1 MHKLSHPKIQL
12 GHWPTPLEPML
23 RINDMHKGPELWVKR
38 DDCSGLAFGGNKTRK
53 LEYLLAD
60 AQLKGATTLLTAGGL
75 QSNHAR
81 QTAAAAAR
89 VGLGC
94 ELFLEQVEG
103 ISEADYSHSGN
114 VLLDQLLGARVHR
127 LPAGQ
132 DLDAVMALRAETLS
146 ASGEVPYVMP
156 VGGSNV
162 VGAMGYVNC
171 GLELAQQLQHQ
182 QLSFDAIVLATGSA
196 GTQAGLLAGLA
207 LAGLDIPVLGV
218 TVSRSSDEQCQKV
231 LALLH
236 EVQDVLK
243 QPKLHEDHVICF
255 DQYYGSAYGDPTAQM
270 IEAVRLAASLEGLLL
285 DPVYSGK
292 AFAGLLDLVRHG
304 YFDTSGRILFLHTG
318 GAPGLFAYSN
328 CLSEPS

>member
-1 MHKLSHPKIQL
+1 MHQLSHPKIQL

-23 RINDMHKGPELWVKR
+23 RINEMHKGPELWVKR
-38 DDCSGLAFGGNKTRK
+38 DDCTGLAFGGNKTRK

-60 AQLKGATTLLTAGGL
+60 AQLRGATTLLTAGGV

-103 ISEADYSHSGN
+103 VSEADYSHSGN
-114 VLLDQLLGARVHR
+114 LLLDQLLGARLHR

-132 DLDAVMALRAETLS
+132 DLDAAMALRAQTLS
-146 ASGEVPYVMP
+146 TSGQVPYVMP
-156 VGGSNV
+156 VGGSNAI
-162 VGAMGYVNC
+162 GAMGYVDC
-171 GLELAQQLQHQ
+171 GLELAQQLQQ
-182 QLSFDAIVLATGSA
+182 YQLSFDAIVLATGSA

-207 LAGLDIPVLGV
+207 LAGIDIPVLGV

-236 EVQDVLK
+236 EVQGLLE
-243 QPKLHEDHVICF
+243 QSELHEDHVICF
-255 DQYYGSAYGDPTAQM
+255 DKYYGSAYGDPTPQM
-270 IEAVRLAASLEGLLL
+270 VEAVRLAASLEGLLL

-304 YFDTSGRILFLHTG
+304 YFDTSERVLFLHTG
-318 GAPGLFAYSN
+318 GAPGLFAYSE
-328 CLSEPS
+328 CLSEP

>member
-1 MHKLSHPKIQL
+1 MHQLSHPKIQL

-23 RINDMHKGPELWVKR
+23 RINEMHKGPELWVKR
-38 DDCSGLAFGGNKTRK
+38 DDCTGLAFGGNKTRK

-60 AQLKGATTLLTAGGL
+60 AQLRGATTLLTAGGV

-114 VLLDQLLGARVHR
+114 LLLDQLLGARLHR

-132 DLDAVMALRAETLS
+132 DLDAAMALRAQTLS
-146 ASGEVPYVMP
+146 TSGQVPYVMP
-156 VGGSNV
+156 VGGSNAI
-162 VGAMGYVNC
+162 GAMGYVDC
-171 GLELAQQLQHQ
+171 GLELAQQLQQ
-182 QLSFDAIVLATGSA
+182 YQLSFDAIVLATGSA

-207 LAGLDIPVLGV
+207 LAGIDIPVLGV

-231 LALLH
+231 LALLY
-236 EVQDVLK
+236 EVQGLLE
-243 QPKLHEDHVICF
+243 QSELHEDHVICF
-255 DQYYGSAYGDPTAQM
+255 DKYYGSAYGDPTPQM
-270 IEAVRLAASLEGLLL
+270 VEAVRLAASLEGLLL

-304 YFDTSGRILFLHTG
+304 YFDTSERVLFLHTG
-318 GAPGLFAYSN
+318 GAPGLFAYSE
-328 CLSEPS
+328 CLSEP

>member
-1 MHKLSHPKIQL
+1 MHQLSHPKIQL

-23 RINDMHKGPELWVKR
+23 RINEMHKGPELWVKR
-38 DDCSGLAFGGNKTRK
+38 DDCTGLAFGGNKTRK
-53 LEYLLAD
+53 LEYLVAD
-60 AQLKGATTLLTAGGL
+60 AQLRGATILLTAGGV

-103 ISEADYSHSGN
+103 VSEADYSHSGN
-114 VLLDQLLGARVHR
+114 LLLDQLLGARLHR

-132 DLDAVMALRAETLS
+132 DLDAAMALRAQTLS
-146 ASGEVPYVMP
+146 TSGQVPYVMP
-156 VGGSNV
+156 VGGSNAI
-162 VGAMGYVNC
+162 GAMGYVDC
-171 GLELAQQLQHQ
+171 GLELAQQLQQ
-182 QLSFDAIVLATGSA
+182 YQLSFDAIVLATGSA

-236 EVQDVLK
+236 EVQGLLE
-243 QPKLHEDHVICF
+243 QSELHEDHVICF
-255 DQYYGSAYGDPTAQM
+255 DKYYGSAYGDPTPQM
-270 IEAVRLAASLEGLLL
+270 VEAVRLAASLEGLLL

-304 YFDTSGRILFLHTG
+304 YFDTSERVLFLHTG
-318 GAPGLFAYSN
+318 GAPGLFAYSE
-328 CLSEPS
+328 CLSEH

>member
-1 MHKLSHPKIQL
+1 MHQLSHPKIQL

-23 RINDMHKGPELWVKR
+23 RINEMHKGPELWVKR
-38 DDCSGLAFGGNKTRK
+38 DDCTGLAFGGNKTRK

-60 AQLKGATTLLTAGGL
+60 AQLRGATTLLTAGGV

-114 VLLDQLLGARVHR
+114 LLLDQLLGARLHR

-132 DLDAVMALRAETLS
+132 DLDAAMALRAQTLS
-146 ASGEVPYVMP
+146 TSGQVPYVMP
-156 VGGSNV
+156 VGGSNAI
-162 VGAMGYVNC
+162 GAMGYVDC
-171 GLELAQQLQHQ
+171 GLELAQQLQQ
-182 QLSFDAIVLATGSA
+182 YQLSFDAIVLATGSA

-207 LAGLDIPVLGV
+207 LAGIDIPVLGV

-236 EVQDVLK
+236 EVQGLLE
-243 QPKLHEDHVICF
+243 QSELHEDHVICF
-255 DQYYGSAYGDPTAQM
+255 DKYYGSAYGDPTPQM
-270 IEAVRLAASLEGLLL
+270 VEAVRLAASLEGLLL

-304 YFDTSGRILFLHTG
+304 YFDTSERVLFLHTG
-318 GAPGLFAYSN
+318 GAPGLFAYSE
-328 CLSEPS
+328 CLSLP

>member
-1 MHKLSHPKIQL
+1 MHKLWHPKIQL

-23 RINDMHKGPELWVKR
+23 RINEMHKGPELWVKR

-53 LEYLLAD
+53 LEFLIAD
-60 AQLKGATTLLTAGGL
+60 AQLKGATTLLTAGGV

-103 ISEADYSHSGN
+103 VCEADYSHSGN
-114 VLLDQLLGARVHR
+114 VLLDQLLGARLHW
-127 LPAGQ
+127 LPTGQ
-132 DLDAVMALRAETLS
+132 DLDKVMALRAQTLS
-146 ASGEVPYVMP
+146 DAGQVPYVMP
-156 VGGSNV
+156 VGGSNAI
-162 VGAMGYVNC
+162 GAMGYVAC
-171 GLELAQQLQHQ
+171 GLELAQQLQSQ

-207 LAGLDIPVLGV
+207 LAGIAMPVLGV
-218 TVSRSSDEQCQKV
+218 TVSCGSGEQCQKV

-236 EVQDVLK
+236 QVQELLK

-255 DQYYGSAYGDPTAQM
+255 DQYYGSGYGDPTPSM

-304 YFDTSGRILFLHTG
+304 YFDSSARVLFLHTG
-318 GAPGLFAYSN
+318 GAPGLFAYSG
-328 CLSEPS
+328 CLSEH

>member
-1 MHKLSHPKIQL
+1 MHQLSHPKIQL

-23 RINDMHKGPELWVKR
+23 RINEMHKGPELWVKR
-38 DDCSGLAFGGNKTRK
+38 DDCTGLAFGGNKTRK

-60 AQLKGATTLLTAGGL
+60 AQLRGATTLLTAGGV

-114 VLLDQLLGARVHR
+114 LLLDQLLGARLHR

-132 DLDAVMALRAETLS
+132 DLDAAMALRAQTLS
-146 ASGEVPYVMP
+146 TSGQVPYVMP
-156 VGGSNV
+156 VGGSNAI
-162 VGAMGYVNC
+162 GAMGYVDC
-171 GLELAQQLQHQ
+171 GLELAQQLQQ
-182 QLSFDAIVLATGSA
+182 YQLSFDAIVLATGSA

-207 LAGLDIPVLGV
+207 LAGIDIPVLGV

-236 EVQDVLK
+236 EVQGLLE
-243 QPKLHEDHVICF
+243 QSELHEDHVICF
-255 DQYYGSAYGDPTAQM
+255 DKYYGLAYGDPTPQM
-270 IEAVRLAASLEGLLL
+270 VEAVRLAASLEGLLL

-304 YFDTSGRILFLHTG
+304 YFDTSERVLFLHTG
-318 GAPGLFAYSN
+318 GAPGLFAYSE
-328 CLSEPS
+328 CLSEH

>member
-1 MHKLSHPKIQL
+1 MHQLSHPKIQL

-23 RINDMHKGPELWVKR
+23 RINEMHKGPELWVKR
-38 DDCSGLAFGGNKTRK
+38 DDCTGLAFGGNKTRK
-53 LEYLLAD
+53 LEYLVAD
-60 AQLKGATTLLTAGGL
+60 AQLRGATTLLTAGGV

-103 ISEADYSHSGN
+103 VSEADYSHSGN
-114 VLLDQLLGARVHR
+114 LLLDQLLGARLHR

-132 DLDAVMALRAETLS
+132 DLDAAMALRAQTLS
-146 ASGEVPYVMP
+146 TSGQVPYVMP
-156 VGGSNV
+156 VGGSNAI
-162 VGAMGYVNC
+162 GAMGYVDC
-171 GLELAQQLQHQ
+171 GLELAQQLQQ
-182 QLSFDAIVLATGSA
+182 YQLSFDAIVLATGSA

-207 LAGLDIPVLGV
+207 LAGIDIPVLGV

-236 EVQDVLK
+236 EVQGLLE
-243 QPKLHEDHVICF
+243 QSELHEDHVICF
-255 DQYYGSAYGDPTAQM
+255 DKYYGSAYGDPTPQM
-270 IEAVRLAASLEGLLL
+270 VEAVRLAASLEGLLL

-304 YFDTSGRILFLHTG
+304 YFDTSERVLFLHTG
-318 GAPGLFAYSN
+318 GAPGLFAYSE
-328 CLSEPS
+328 CLSEH

>member
-1 MHKLSHPKIQL
+1 MHQLSHPKIQL

-23 RINDMHKGPELWVKR
+23 RINEMHKGPELWVKR
-38 DDCSGLAFGGNKTRK
+38 DDCTGLAFGGNKTRK

-60 AQLKGATTLLTAGGL
+60 AQLRGATTLLTAGGV

-114 VLLDQLLGARVHR
+114 LLLDQLLGARLHR

-132 DLDAVMALRAETLS
+132 DLDAAMALRAQTLS
-146 ASGEVPYVMP
+146 TSGQVPYVMP
-156 VGGSNV
+156 VGGSNAI
-162 VGAMGYVNC
+162 GAMGYVDC
-171 GLELAQQLQHQ
+171 GLELAQQLQQ
-182 QLSFDAIVLATGSA
+182 YQLSFDAIVLATGSA

-207 LAGLDIPVLGV
+207 LAGIDIPVLGV

-236 EVQDVLK
+236 EVQGLLE
-243 QPKLHEDHVICF
+243 QSELHENHVICF
-255 DQYYGSAYGDPTAQM
+255 DKYYGSAYGDPTPQM
-270 IEAVRLAASLEGLLL
+270 VEAVRLAASLEGLLL

-304 YFDTSGRILFLHTG
+304 YFDTSERVLFLHTG
-318 GAPGLFAYSN
+318 GAPGLFAYSE
-328 CLSEPS
+328 CLSEP

>member
-1 MHKLSHPKIQL
+1 
-12 GHWPTPLEPML
+12 ML
-23 RINDMHKGPELWVKR
+23 RINEMHKGPELWVKR
-38 DDCSGLAFGGNKTRK
+38 DDCTGLAFGGNKTRK

-60 AQLKGATTLLTAGGL
+60 AQLRGATTLLTAGGV

-114 VLLDQLLGARVHR
+114 LLLDQLLGARLHR

-132 DLDAVMALRAETLS
+132 DLDAAMALRAQTLS
-146 ASGEVPYVMP
+146 TSGQVPYVMP
-156 VGGSNV
+156 VGGSNAI
-162 VGAMGYVNC
+162 GAMGYVDC
-171 GLELAQQLQHQ
+171 GLELAQQLQQ
-182 QLSFDAIVLATGSA
+182 YQLSFDAIVLATGSA

-207 LAGLDIPVLGV
+207 LAGIDIPVLGV

-236 EVQDVLK
+236 EVQGLLE
-243 QPKLHEDHVICF
+243 QSELHEDHVICF
-255 DQYYGSAYGDPTAQM
+255 DKYYGSAYGDPTPQM
-270 IEAVRLAASLEGLLL
+270 VEAVRLAASLEGLLL

-304 YFDTSGRILFLHTG
+304 YFDTSERVLFLHTG
-318 GAPGLFAYSN
+318 GAPGLFAYSE
-328 CLSEPS
+328 CLSEP

>member
-1 MHKLSHPKIQL
+1 MHQLSHPKIQL

-23 RINDMHKGPELWVKR
+23 RINKMHKGPELWVKR
-38 DDCSGLAFGGNKTRK
+38 DDCTGLAFGGNKTRK

-60 AQLKGATTLLTAGGL
+60 AQLREATTLLTAGGV

-103 ISEADYSHSGN
+103 VSEADYSHSGN
-114 VLLDQLLGARVHR
+114 LLLDQLLGARLHR

-132 DLDAVMALRAETLS
+132 DLDAAMALRAQTLS
-146 ASGEVPYVMP
+146 TSGQVPYVMP
-156 VGGSNV
+156 VGGSNAI
-162 VGAMGYVNC
+162 GAMGYVDC
-171 GLELAQQLQHQ
+171 GLELAQQLQQH
-182 QLSFDAIVLATGSA
+182 QLSFNAIVLATGSA

-207 LAGLDIPVLGV
+207 LAGIDIPVLGV

-236 EVQDVLK
+236 EVQGLLE
-243 QPKLHEDHVICF
+243 QSELHEDHVICF
-255 DQYYGSAYGDPTAQM
+255 DKYYGSAYGDPTPQM
-270 IEAVRLAASLEGLLL
+270 VEALRLAASLEGLLL

-304 YFDTSGRILFLHTG
+304 YFDTSERVLFLHTG
-318 GAPGLFAYSN
+318 GAPGLFAYSE
-328 CLSEPS
+328 CLSER

>member
-1 MHKLSHPKIQL
+1 MHKLSHPKIKL

-23 RINDMHKGPELWVKR
+23 RINNMHKGPELWVKR

-60 AQLKGATTLLTAGGL
+60 AQLKGATTLLTAGGI

-103 ISEADYSHSGN
+103 IKEADYNHSGN
-114 VLLDQLLGARVHR
+114 LLLDQLLGARVHS

-132 DLDAVMALRAETLS
+132 DLDAAMALRAQTLS
-146 ASGEVPYVMP
+146 DAGQVPYVMP
-156 VGGSNV
+156 VGGSNTI
-162 VGAMGYVNC
+162 GAMGYVEC
-171 GLELAQQLQHQ
+171 GLELAEQLQQQ

-196 GTQAGLLAGLA
+196 GTQSGLLAGLA
-207 LAGLDIPVLGV
+207 LAGVDIPVLGI

-236 EVQDVLK
+236 EVQDVLE
-243 QPKLHEDHVICF
+243 QPQLHEDHVICF
-255 DQYYGSAYGDPTAQM
+255 DQYYGSSYGDPTPQM
-270 IEAVRLAASLEGLLL
+270 IEAIRLAASLEGLLL

-304 YFDTSGRILFLHTG
+304 YFDTSERILFLHTG
-318 GAPGLFAYSN
+318 GAPGLFAYSD
-328 CLSEPS
+328 CLSEY

>member
-23 RINDMHKGPELWVKR
+23 RINEMHKGPELWVKR
-38 DDCSGLAFGGNKTRK
+38 DDCTGLAFGGNKTRK
-53 LEYLLAD
+53 LEYLVAD
-60 AQLKGATTLLTAGGL
+60 AQLRGATTLLTAGGV

-103 ISEADYSHSGN
+103 VSEADYSHSGN
-114 VLLDQLLGARVHR
+114 LLLDQLLGARLHR

-132 DLDAVMALRAETLS
+132 DLDAAMALRAQTLS
-146 ASGEVPYVMP
+146 SSGQVPYVMT
-156 VGGSNV
+156 VGGSKAI
-162 VGAMGYVNC
+162 GAMGYVDC
-171 GLELAQQLQHQ
+171 GLELAQQLQQ
-182 QLSFDAIVLATGSA
+182 YQLSFDAIVLATGSA

-207 LAGLDIPVLGV
+207 LAGIDIPVLGV

-236 EVQDVLK
+236 EVQGLLE
-243 QPKLHEDHVICF
+243 QSELHEDHVICF
-255 DQYYGSAYGDPTAQM
+255 DKYYGSAYGDPTPQM
-270 IEAVRLAASLEGLLL
+270 VEAVRLAASLEGLLL

-304 YFDTSGRILFLHTG
+304 YFDTSERVLFLHTG
-318 GAPGLFAYSN
+318 GAPGLFAYSE
-328 CLSEPS
+328 CLSEP

>member
-1 MHKLSHPKIQL
+1 MHTLSHPKVLL

-23 RINDMHKGPELWVKR
+23 RINEMHKGPELWVKR

-53 LEYLLAD
+53 LEYLLGD
-60 AQLKGATTLLTAGGL
+60 AQLKGATTLLTAGGV

-94 ELFLEQVEG
+94 ELFLEQVDG
-103 ISEADYSHSGN
+103 ITEADYSHSGN

-132 DLDAVMALRAETLS
+132 DLDEAMALRAQTLS
-146 ASGEVPYVMP
+146 ALGQVPYVMP
-156 VGGSNV
+156 VGGSNAI
-162 VGAMGYVNC
+162 GSLGYVDC
-171 GLELAQQLQHQ
+171 GLELAQQLEAQ

-207 LAGLDIPVLGV
+207 LAGMDIPVLGI
-218 TVSRSSDEQCQKV
+218 TVSRSSETQCEKV

-236 EVQDVLK
+236 EVQDVLV
-243 QPKLHEDHVICF
+243 QPRLNADHVICF
-255 DQYYGSAYGDPTAQM
+255 DQYYGASYGDPTPQM

-304 YFDTSGRILFLHTG
+304 YFDSSDRILFLHTG
-318 GAPGLFAYSN
+318 GGPGLFAYSE
-328 CLSEPS
+328 CLSEN

>member
-23 RINDMHKGPELWVKR
+23 RINAMHKGPELWVKR
-38 DDCSGLAFGGNKTRK
+38 DDCTGLAFGGNKIRK

-60 AQLKGATTLLTAGGL
+60 AQLEGATTLLTAGGL

-94 ELFLEQVEG
+94 ELFLEDVEG
-103 ISEADYSHSGN
+103 VSEPDYNHSGN
-114 VLLDQLLGARVHR
+114 ALLNQLLGARVHR
-127 LPAGQ
+127 LTAGQ
-132 DLDAVMALRAETLS
+132 DLNAVMALRAQTLR
-146 ASGEVPYVMP
+146 ASGQKPYVVP
-156 VGGSNV
+156 VGGSNAI
-162 VGAMGYVNC
+162 GAMGYVNC
-171 GLELAQQLQHQ
+171 GLELAQQIQVQ
-182 QLSFDAIVLATGSA
+182 GFSFDAIVLATGSA

-207 LAGLDIPVLGV
+207 LAGQDIPVLGV
-218 TVSRSSDEQCQKV
+218 TVSRSSGEQCQKV
-231 LALLH
+231 LALVH
-236 EVQDVLK
+236 EVQALLQ

-255 DQYYGSAYGDPTAQM
+255 DQYYGLAYGDPTPPM
-270 IEAVRLAASLEGLLL
+270 IEAVRLAASLEGLFL

-304 YFDTSGRILFLHTG
+304 YFDISERILFLHTG
-318 GAPGLFAYSN
+318 GAPALFAYSD
-328 CLSEPS
+328 CLSEH

>member
-1 MHKLSHPKIQL
+1 
-12 GHWPTPLEPML
+12 L
-23 RINDMHKGPELWVKR
+23 RINEMHKGPELWVKR
-38 DDCSGLAFGGNKTRK
+38 DDCTGLAFGGNKTRK
-53 LEYLLAD
+53 LEYLVAD
-60 AQLKGATTLLTAGGL
+60 AQLRGATTLLTAGGV

-103 ISEADYSHSGN
+103 VSEADYSHSGN
-114 VLLDQLLGARVHR
+114 LLLDQLLGARLHR

-132 DLDAVMALRAETLS
+132 DLDAAMALRAQTLS
-146 ASGEVPYVMP
+146 TSGQVPYVMP
-156 VGGSNV
+156 VGGSNAI
-162 VGAMGYVNC
+162 GAMGYVDC
-171 GLELAQQLQHQ
+171 GLELAQQLQQ
-182 QLSFDAIVLATGSA
+182 YQLSFDAIVLATGSA

-207 LAGLDIPVLGV
+207 LAGIDIPVLGV

-236 EVQDVLK
+236 EVQGLLE
-243 QPKLHEDHVICF
+243 QSELHEDHVICF
-255 DQYYGSAYGDPTAQM
+255 DKYYGSAYGDPTPQM
-270 IEAVRLAASLEGLLL
+270 VEAVRLAASLEGLLL

-304 YFDTSGRILFLHTG
+304 YFDTSERVLFLHTG
-318 GAPGLFAYSN
+318 GAPGLFAYSE
-328 CLSEPS
+328 CLSEH

>member
-1 MHKLSHPKIQL
+1 MQNLSHPKIQL
-12 GHWPTPLEPML
+12 GHWPTPLEPLL
-23 RINDMHKGPELWVKR
+23 RINEMHKGPELWVKR

-53 LEYLLAD
+53 LEYLVAD
-60 AQLKGATTLLTAGGL
+60 AQLRGATTLLTAGGV

-103 ISEADYSHSGN
+103 VSEADYSHSGN
-114 VLLDQLLGARVHR
+114 LLLDQLLGARLHR

-132 DLDAVMALRAETLS
+132 DLDAAMALRAQTLS
-146 ASGEVPYVMP
+146 TSGQVPYVMP
-156 VGGSNV
+156 VGGSNAI
-162 VGAMGYVNC
+162 GAMGYVDC
-171 GLELAQQLQHQ
+171 GLELAQQLQQ
-182 QLSFDAIVLATGSA
+182 YQLSFDAIVLATGSA

-207 LAGLDIPVLGV
+207 LAGIDIPVLGV

-236 EVQDVLK
+236 EVQGLLE
-243 QPKLHEDHVICF
+243 QSELHEDHVICF
-255 DQYYGSAYGDPTAQM
+255 DKYYGSAYGDPTPQM
-270 IEAVRLAASLEGLLL
+270 VEAVRLAASLEGLLL

-304 YFDTSGRILFLHTG
+304 YFDTSERVLFLHTG
-318 GAPGLFAYSN
+318 GAPGLFAYSE
-328 CLSEPS
+328 CLSEH

>member
-1 MHKLSHPKIQL
+1 MQKLLHPKIQL

-38 DDCSGLAFGGNKTRK
+38 DDCTGLAFGGNKTRK
-53 LEYLLAD
+53 LEFLIAD
-60 AQLKGATTLLTAGGL
+60 AQLKGATILLTAGGI

-81 QTAAAAAR
+81 QTAAAAAK

-94 ELFLEQVEG
+94 ELFLEQVKG
-103 ISEADYSHSGN
+103 VSEIDYSHSGN
-114 VLLDQLLGARVHR
+114 VLLDQLLGARLHL

-132 DLDAVMALRAETLS
+132 DLDAVMALRAQTL
-146 ASGEVPYVMP
+146 AEAGQVPYVMP
-156 VGGSNV
+156 VGGSNAI
-162 VGAMGYVNC
+162 GSMGYVNC
-171 GLELAQQLQHQ
+171 GLELANQLQAQ
-182 QLSFDAIVLATGSA
+182 DISFDAIVLATGSA

-207 LAGLDIPVLGV
+207 LAGIDIPVLGI
-218 TVSRSSDEQCQKV
+218 TVSRSSVEQCEKV

-236 EVQDVLK
+236 EVQELLK

-255 DQYYGSAYGDPTAQM
+255 DQYYGSGYGHPTPSM
-270 IEAVRLAASLEGLLL
+270 IEAVRLAASLEGLFL

-304 YFDTSGRILFLHTG
+304 YFDSSDQVLFLHTG
-318 GAPGLFAYSN
+318 GTPGLFAYSE
-328 CLSEPS
+328 CLSEC

>member
-1 MHKLSHPKIQL
+1 MHQLSHPKIQL

-23 RINDMHKGPELWVKR
+23 RINEMHKGPELWVKR
-38 DDCSGLAFGGNKTRK
+38 DDCTGLAFGGNKTRK

-60 AQLKGATTLLTAGGL
+60 AQLRGATTLLTAGGV

-114 VLLDQLLGARVHR
+114 LLLDQLLGARLHR

-132 DLDAVMALRAETLS
+132 DLDAAMALRAQTLS
-146 ASGEVPYVMP
+146 TSGQVPYVMP
-156 VGGSNV
+156 VGGSNAI
-162 VGAMGYVNC
+162 GAMGYVDC
-171 GLELAQQLQHQ
+171 GLELAQQLQQ
-182 QLSFDAIVLATGSA
+182 YQLSFDAIVLATGSA

-207 LAGLDIPVLGV
+207 LAGIDIPVLGV

-236 EVQDVLK
+236 EVQGLLE
-243 QPKLHEDHVICF
+243 QSELHEDHVICF
-255 DQYYGSAYGDPTAQM
+255 DKYYGSAYGDPTPQM
-270 IEAVRLAASLEGLLL
+270 VEAVRLAASLEGLLL

-304 YFDTSGRILFLHTG
+304 YFDTSERVLFLHTG
-318 GAPGLFAYSN
+318 GAPGLFAYSE
-328 CLSEPS
+328 CLSEH

>member
-1 MHKLSHPKIQL
+1 MHQLSHPKIQL

-23 RINDMHKGPELWVKR
+23 RINEMHKGPELWVKR
-38 DDCSGLAFGGNKTRK
+38 DDCTGLAFGGNKTRK

-60 AQLKGATTLLTAGGL
+60 AQLRGATTLLTAGGV

-103 ISEADYSHSGN
+103 VSEADYSHSGN
-114 VLLDQLLGARVHR
+114 LLLDQLLGARLHR

-132 DLDAVMALRAETLS
+132 DLDAAMALRAQTLS
-146 ASGEVPYVMP
+146 TSGQVPYVMP
-156 VGGSNV
+156 VGGSNAI
-162 VGAMGYVNC
+162 GAMGYVDC
-171 GLELAQQLQHQ
+171 GLELAQQLQQ
-182 QLSFDAIVLATGSA
+182 YQLSFDAIVLATGSA

-236 EVQDVLK
+236 EVQGLLE
-243 QPKLHEDHVICF
+243 QSELHEDHVICF
-255 DQYYGSAYGDPTAQM
+255 DKYYGSAYGDPTPQM
-270 IEAVRLAASLEGLLL
+270 VEAVRLAASLEGLLL

-304 YFDTSGRILFLHTG
+304 YFDTSERVLFLHTG
-318 GAPGLFAYSN
+318 GAPGLFAYSE
-328 CLSEPS
+328 CLSEP

>member
-1 MHKLSHPKIQL
+1 MHQLSHPKIQL

-23 RINDMHKGPELWVKR
+23 RINEMHKGPELWVKR
-38 DDCSGLAFGGNKTRK
+38 DDCTGLAFGGNKTRK
-53 LEYLLAD
+53 LEYLVAD
-60 AQLKGATTLLTAGGL
+60 AQLRGATTLLTAGGV

-103 ISEADYSHSGN
+103 VSEADYSHSGN
-114 VLLDQLLGARVHR
+114 LLLDQLLGARLHR

-132 DLDAVMALRAETLS
+132 DLDAAMALRAQTLS
-146 ASGEVPYVMP
+146 TSGQVPYVMP
-156 VGGSNV
+156 VGGSNAI
-162 VGAMGYVNC
+162 GAMGYVDC
-171 GLELAQQLQHQ
+171 GLELAQQLQQ
-182 QLSFDAIVLATGSA
+182 YQLSFDAIVLATGSA

-236 EVQDVLK
+236 EVQGLLE
-243 QPKLHEDHVICF
+243 QSELHEDHVICF
-255 DQYYGSAYGDPTAQM
+255 DKYYGSAYGDPTPQM
-270 IEAVRLAASLEGLLL
+270 VEAVRLAASLEGLLL

-304 YFDTSGRILFLHTG
+304 YFDTSERVLFLHTG
-318 GAPGLFAYSN
+318 GAPGLFAYSE
-328 CLSEPS
+328 CLSEH

>member
-1 MHKLSHPKIQL
+1 MHQLSHPKIQL

-23 RINDMHKGPELWVKR
+23 RINEMHKGPELWVKR
-38 DDCSGLAFGGNKTRK
+38 DDCTGLAFGGNKTRK
-53 LEYLLAD
+53 LEYLVAD
-60 AQLKGATTLLTAGGL
+60 AQLRGATILLTAGGV

-103 ISEADYSHSGN
+103 VSEADYSHSGN
-114 VLLDQLLGARVHR
+114 LLLDQLLGARLHR

-132 DLDAVMALRAETLS
+132 DLDAAMALRAQTLS
-146 ASGEVPYVMP
+146 TSGQVPYVMP
-156 VGGSNV
+156 VGGSNAI
-162 VGAMGYVNC
+162 GAMGYVDC
-171 GLELAQQLQHQ
+171 GLELAQQLQQ
-182 QLSFDAIVLATGSA
+182 YQLSFDAIVLATGSA

-236 EVQDVLK
+236 EVQGLLE
-243 QPKLHEDHVICF
+243 QSELHEDHVICF
-255 DQYYGSAYGDPTAQM
+255 DKYYGSAYGDPTPQM
-270 IEAVRLAASLEGLLL
+270 VEAVRLAASLEGLLL

-304 YFDTSGRILFLHTG
+304 YFDTSERVLFLHTG
-318 GAPGLFAYSN
+318 GAPGLFAYSE
-328 CLSEPS
+328 CLSEY

>member
-1 MHKLSHPKIQL
+1 MHQLSHPKIQL

-23 RINDMHKGPELWVKR
+23 RSNEMHKGPELWVKR
-38 DDCSGLAFGGNKTRK
+38 DDCTGLAFGGNKTRK
-53 LEYLLAD
+53 LEYLVAD
-60 AQLKGATTLLTAGGL
+60 AQLRGATILLTAGGV

-103 ISEADYSHSGN
+103 VSEADYSHSGN
-114 VLLDQLLGARVHR
+114 LLLDQLLGARLHR

-132 DLDAVMALRAETLS
+132 DLDAAMALRAQTLS
-146 ASGEVPYVMP
+146 TSGQVPYVMP
-156 VGGSNV
+156 VGGSNAI
-162 VGAMGYVNC
+162 GAMGYVDC
-171 GLELAQQLQHQ
+171 GLELAQQLQQ
-182 QLSFDAIVLATGSA
+182 YQLSFDAIVLATGSA

-236 EVQDVLK
+236 EVQGLLE
-243 QPKLHEDHVICF
+243 QSELHEDHVICF
-255 DQYYGSAYGDPTAQM
+255 DKYYGSAYGDPTPQM
-270 IEAVRLAASLEGLLL
+270 VEAVRLAASLEGLLL

-304 YFDTSGRILFLHTG
+304 YFDTSERVLFLHTG
-318 GAPGLFAYSN
+318 GAPGLFAYSE
-328 CLSEPS
+328 CLSEH